1 MIEKLSDIAD
11 ITLGTIL
18 TRVNAGLHDDAIKAE
33 TISMQ
38 EVSFYAGKS
47 SIEPEKLFSNIKKDK
62 INSCIFTQQGDV
74 LLGLTSRSAMVIGSS
89 RENMLVASNFLKIR
103 IHDTNLLNPMYLC
116 WLINENSFI
125 TNYFEK
131 IKQGTAAVHVLTAT
145 EVRDI
150 PIDIIQIEKQNQI
163 AKFYKLYLEKYK
175 LDLKL
180 AEMNYKANNLIIN
193 KYFSEVKENEN

>member
-1 MIEKLSDIAD
+1 MVEKLSDIAD

-18 TRVNAGLHDDAIKAE
+18 TRVNAGMHDDAISTE

-62 INSCIFTQQGDV
+62 INSCIFTKKGDI
-74 LLGLTSRSAMVIGSS
+74 LLGLTSRSAMVIDSS

-150 PIDIIQIEKQNQI
+150 PIDIIPIDKQNKI
-163 AKFYKLYLEKYK
+163 ANYYKLYLEKYRI
-175 LDLKL
+175 DLKL